1 MYHTLKKAAAVRQ
14 PVLNKRTWKREMYEN
29 WDLYLFVLPAVVSI
43 VLFNYLPMYG
53 IQIAFKNFRPIQGI
67 WGSKWVGLK
76 WFDRFF
82 ASAQFS
88 SLMYNTLALNF
99 YSLLVSFPLPI
110 MLALLFNQYRSAKIK
125 KTLQTISYAPHFI
138 STVVM
143 VGMLLLFLS
152 PSKGLYGSLCRA
164 FGIQPINPM
173 GEAKLFRHIYVWSDV
188 WQHTGWDSI
197 IYIAA
202 LSAIDPQLYDAAT
215 VDGAN
220 RYQKILHIEIPA
232 LLSTASI
239 LLIMRVGSL
248 MSVGFEKA
256 YLMQNG
262 LNISTSE
269 VISTYVYK
277 IGLTGTAQYSYAAA
291 VGLFNTIVNLV
302 LLTVCNTATRKL
314 NGSSL
319 W

>member
-1 MYHTLKKAAAVRQ
+1 MAAL
-14 PVLNKRTWKREMYEN
+14 PSDKNKIKPRPRSWSREMNEN
-29 WDLYLFVLPAVVSI
+29 WELYLFVLPAVIAI

-53 IQIAFKNFRPIQGI
+53 IQIAFKNFKPIQGI
-67 WGSKWVGLK
+67 WGSAWAGFK

-82 ASAQFS
+82 SSAQFG
-88 SLMYNTLALNF
+88 SLMYNTLALNL

-110 MLALLFNQYRSAKIK
+110 LMALLFNQYRNPRVR
-125 KTLQTISYAPHFI
+125 KTLQTVSYAPHFI
-138 STVVM
+138 STVVL
-143 VGMLLLFLS
+143 VGMLLVFLS
-152 PSKGLYGSLCRA
+152 PTSGLYGNICRL
-164 FGIQPINPM
+164 FGNKPGNPM
-173 GEAKLFRHIYVWSDV
+173 GEARLFRHIYIWSDA

-202 LSAIDPQLYDAAT
+202 LSAVDPQLYDAAT

-220 RYQKILHIEIPA
+220 RYQKIVHIEIPA

-239 LLIMRVGSL
+239 LLILRVGSL

-262 LNISTSE
+262 LNISASE

-277 IGLTGTAQYSYAAA
+277 IGLTGTAQYSYASA
-291 VGLFNTIVNLV
+291 VGLFNTVINLI
-302 LLTVCNTATRKL
+302 LLTLTNTITRRL
-314 NGSSL
+314 QGTTL

>member
-1 MYHTLKKAAAVRQ
+1 MKHEDALTFHLK
-14 PVLNKRTWKREMYEN
+14 KRTWKQEMCEN
-29 WDLYLFVLPAVVSI
+29 WELYLFVLPAVAMI
-43 VLFNYLPMYG
+43 ILFNYLPMYG
-53 IQIAFKNFRPIQGI
+53 IQIAFKNFRPVKGI
-67 WGSKWVGLK
+67 WGSDWVGMK
-76 WFDRFF
+76 WFNRFF
-82 ASAQFS
+82 ASAQFG
-88 SLMYNTLALNF
+88 SLLYNTLILNF
-99 YSLLVSFPLPI
+99 YSLLVSFPMPI
-110 MLALLFNQYRSAKIK
+110 LLALLFNQFRNQQIK
-125 KTLQTISYAPHFI
+125 KTLQTVSYAPHFI

-143 VGMLLLFLS
+143 VGMLTIFLS
-152 PSKGLYGSLCRA
+152 PTSGLYGNICRLL
-164 FGIQPINPM
+164 GKTPGNPM
-173 GEAKLFRHIYVWSDV
+173 GTASLFRDIYVWSDV

-202 LSAIDPQLYDAAT
+202 LSSIDPQLYDAAT

-232 LLSTASI
+232 LLTTASI
-239 LLIMRVGSL
+239 LLVMRVGSL

-277 IGLTGTAQYSYAAA
+277 MGLTGTPQYSYASA
-291 VGLFNTIVNLV
+291 VGLFNTIINLV
-302 LLTVCNTATRKL
+302 LLTLCNTVTRRL

>member
-1 MYHTLKKAAAVRQ
+1 MKRALAMQQ
-14 PVLNKRTWKREMYEN
+14 PIPRKRTWKREIYEN
-29 WDLYLFVLPAVVSI
+29 WELFLFVLPAVVMI
-43 VLFNYLPMYG
+43 ILFNYLPMYG
-53 IQIAFKNFRPIQGI
+53 IQIAFKDFRPIQGI
-67 WGSKWVGLK
+67 WGSKWVGMK
-76 WFDRFF
+76 WFNRFF
-82 ASAQFS
+82 ASAQFG
-88 SLMYNTLALNF
+88 SLIYNTLALNF

-110 MLALLFNQYRSAKIK
+110 LLALLFNQYRNPRLK
-125 KTLQTISYAPHFI
+125 KTLQTVSYAPHFI

-143 VGMLLLFLS
+143 VGMLILFLS
-152 PSKGLYGSLCRA
+152 PSNGLYGALCRA
-164 FGIQPINPM
+164 LNIQPINPM
-173 GEAKLFRHIYVWSDV
+173 GEAHLFRHIYVWSDV

-220 RYQKILHIEIPA
+220 RYQKIIHIEIPA

-239 LLIMRVGSL
+239 LLVMRVGSL
-248 MSVGFEKA
+248 MSIGFEKA

-262 LNISTSE
+262 LNIATSE

-277 IGLTGTAQYSYAAA
+277 IGLTGTAQYSYASA
-291 VGLFNTIVNLV
+291 VGLFNTIVNLI
-302 LLTVCNTATRKL
+302 LLTVCNTVVKKL

>member
-1 MYHTLKKAAAVRQ
+1 MRQ

>member
-1 MYHTLKKAAAVRQ
+1 MKKAAAVRQ

-43 VLFNYLPMYG
+43 ILFNYLPMYG

-67 WGSKWVGLK
+67 WGSKWAGLK
-76 WFDRFF
+76 WFERFF
-82 ASAQFS
+82 ASAQFG

-143 VGMLLLFLS
+143 VGMLLLFLA
-152 PSKGLYGSLCRA
+152 PSNGLYGALCRA

-302 LLTVCNTATRKL
+302 LLTVCNTATKKL

>member
-1 MYHTLKKAAAVRQ
+1 MKKAVVVRQ
-14 PVLNKRTWKREMYEN
+14 SALHKRTWKREMYEN

-43 VLFNYLPMYG
+43 ILFNYLPMYG

-67 WGSKWVGLK
+67 WGSKWVGWK
-76 WFDRFF
+76 WFSRFF
-82 ASAQFS
+82 ASAQFD
-88 SLMYNTLALNF
+88 SLMINTLALNF

-110 MLALLFNQYRSAKIK
+110 LLALLFNQYRSPRLK
-125 KTLQTISYAPHFI
+125 KTLQTVSYAPHFI

-143 VGMLLLFLS
+143 VGMLILFLS
-152 PSKGLYGSLCRA
+152 PSNGLYGSLCRA
-164 FGIQPINPM
+164 FDIQPGNPM
-173 GEAKLFRHIYVWSDV
+173 GEANLFRHIYVWSDA

-262 LNISTSE
+262 LNISVSE

-277 IGLTGTAQYSYAAA
+277 MGLTGTAQYSYAAA
-291 VGLFNTIVNLV
+291 VGLFNTIVNLI
-302 LLTVCNTATRKL
+302 LLTVCNTVTRKL

>member
-1 MYHTLKKAAAVRQ
+1 MKKAVAVQR
-14 PVLNKRTWKREMYEN
+14 PVQHKRTWKREMYEN

-43 VLFNYLPMYG
+43 ILFNYLPMYG

-67 WGSKWVGLK
+67 WGSKWVGMK
-76 WFDRFF
+76 WFTRFF
-82 ASAQFS
+82 ASAQFG
-88 SLMYNTLALNF
+88 SLIYNTLALNF

-110 MLALLFNQYRSAKIK
+110 LLALLFNQYRSPRLK
-125 KTLQTISYAPHFI
+125 KTLQTVSYAPHFI

-152 PSKGLYGSLCRA
+152 PGNGLYGSLCRA
-164 FGIQPINPM
+164 LGIQPINPM
-173 GEAKLFRHIYVWSDV
+173 GEAHLFRHIYVWSDV

-262 LNISTSE
+262 LNISASE

-277 IGLTGTAQYSYAAA
+277 MGLTGTAQYSYAAA
-291 VGLFNTIVNLV
+291 VGLFNTIVNLI
-302 LLTVCNTATRKL
+302 LLTVCNTVTRKL

>member
-1 MYHTLKKAAAVRQ
+1 MKKAAAVRQ

-43 VLFNYLPMYG
+43 ILFNYLPMYG

-67 WGSKWVGLK
+67 WGSKWAGMK
-76 WFDRFF
+76 WFERFF
-82 ASAQFS
+82 ASAQFG

-143 VGMLLLFLS
+143 VGMLLLFLA
-152 PSKGLYGSLCRA
+152 PSNGLYGALCRA

-302 LLTVCNTATRKL
+302 LLTVCNTATKKL